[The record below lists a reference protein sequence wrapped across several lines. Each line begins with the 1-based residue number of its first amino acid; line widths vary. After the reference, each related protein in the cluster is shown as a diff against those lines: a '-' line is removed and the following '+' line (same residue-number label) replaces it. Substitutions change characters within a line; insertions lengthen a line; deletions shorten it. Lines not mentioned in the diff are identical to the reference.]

1 LNYSV
6 LPYTKIIIPDKGSR
20 PEKIIYAPILDTFL
34 FHKSK
39 QTNFSFRSLVD
50 SGADFCVFPAKYGSV
65 LGFDI
70 KKGRPIVTSG
80 IGGNETLYFHTI
92 AVGIIVRKELWKF
105 QCEAG
110 FSFKMNSKGTGLLG
124 RRGFF
129 DLFQEVAFNQQT
141 SMFRL
146 KGEGPRHFMEIS

>member
-1 LNYSV
+1 MNHSV
-6 LPYTKIIIPDKGSR
+6 LPYTKIIIPEGAG
-20 PEKIIYAPILDTFL
+20 PQKIIYAPILDTYL
-34 FHKSK
+34 FNKSK

-50 SGADFCVFPAKYGSV
+50 SGADFCVFPAKYGAMIG
-65 LGFDI
+65 LDI

-80 IGGNETLYFHTI
+80 IGGNEILYFHKI

-105 QCEAG
+105 ECEAG
-110 FSFKMNSKGTGLLG
+110 FSFKMSAKGTGLLW

-129 DLFQEVAFNQQT
+129 DLFQEVSFNQQK

-146 KGEGPRHFMEIS
+146 RGEGPRNFIEG